1 MTQVVTSKSQ
11 LTDLSDRDLKFVAR
25 EFDRL
30 QQALVAKLVE
40 SSPNI
45 EKAFTEQNLKEENLE
60 RTRGKKH
67 RTSNS

>member
-1 MTQVVTSKSQ
+1 
-11 LTDLSDRDLKFVAR
+11 VAR

-30 QQALVAKLVE
+30 QQALVAKLAE

>member
-30 QQALVAKLVE
+30 QQALVAKLAE

-45 EKAFTEQNLKEENLE
+45 EKVFTEQNLKEENLE

>member
-1 MTQVVTSKSQ
+1 MTQVITSKSQ